1 MLVGGESGSTGGLF
15 PSASLPF
22 CPENTFFVRKV
33 ENASFAIHPV
43 DFIAACTR
51 LQGCQQQTEIIFIL
65 PARAVWSKLLQRN
78 FLQLDNMLHLAKT
91 RQNKTK

>member
-15 PSASLPF
+15 LSASLPF

-43 DFIAACTR
+43 DFIAACTS
-51 LQGCQQQTEIIFIL
+51 CKD
-65 PARAVWSKLLQRN
+65 AS
-78 FLQLDNMLHLAKT
+78 
-91 RQNKTK
+91 NKQK

>member
-43 DFIAACTR
+43 DFIAACTSCTR
-51 LQGCQQQTEIIFIL
+51 MPATNRNHFHSTSPCCLVQTIT
-65 PARAVWSKLLQRN
+65 KK
-78 FLQLDNMLHLAKT
+78 FLAT
-91 RQNKTK
+91 R